1 MISTAPADYT
11 GSYTSL
17 SHSKLKSTPKE
28 ILWLDTRNH
37 IDLYDNEIRVGP
49 SISKIVQWFIVPKIT
64 RIALKDDWGYISMEV
79 FRSTKWVPH
88 CVNW

>member
-1 MISTAPADYT
+1 MISTESADYT

-37 IDLYDNEIRVGP
+37 IDLYDNEIYVGP

-79 FRSTKWVPH
+79 FRSTKWVPS
-88 CVNW
+88 C